1 MSDIQMWES
10 LIAVFAPIFNAPCF
24 IIFSRIASAWVMCP
38 GRRTITRLYGIAE
51 PLREKAHDAY
61 HRFIR
66 EADWQA
72 GHLWKIVAELMVSF
86 LNETGVIFMDLD
98 DTTFHKS
105 GRKIAQ
111 ASWWRD
117 AVRSTGTKVVH
128 CFGLNIIVLTLRV
141 NPPWGGEP
149 LGLPINLRIHM
160 KGGATLLVLAEE
172 MIRETTLWFS
182 GRSVEVCAD
191 GFYAT
196 LIGIEFPPEV
206 YITSRIRKDAAIY
219 EKPPKKR
226 PHSRGAPR
234 KKGKRLPP
242 PEVIATHISNSQWK
256 EERVML
262 RGKERKRLVWAQEI
276 LWYKVNPK
284 STVLLVICRDPD
296 GKEPDDFFCTTNIKE
311 SAKHI
316 VESYAG
322 RWSIEDTFK
331 NTKQYLGAE
340 TPQSWKKYGPER
352 IAHLAFL
359 FYSLVWL
366 WYLQTQGIKK
376 TWKFLPW
383 YPQKQTASFP
393 DALASLRRVL
403 WRQRII
409 SKTEK
414 ISLPQKIIGT
424 LIDVVATA
432 A

>member
-10 LIAVFAPIFNAPCF
+10 LLAIFSPIFNLPSF
-24 IIFSRIASAWVMCP
+24 IIFARIASAWVMCP

-51 PLREKAHDAY
+51 PLRSKAHDAY

-66 EADWQA
+66 EADWHA
-72 GHLWKIVAELMVSF
+72 GHLWKIVAKLTVAS
-86 LNETGVIFMDLD
+86 LSKTGVIFMDLD

-105 GRKIAQ
+105 GRKIAG

-117 AVRSTGTKVVH
+117 AVRSTGTTVVY

-172 MIRETTLWFS
+172 LIRETASWFP

-196 LIGIEFPPEV
+196 LLGMEFPPEV
-206 YITSRIRKDAAIY
+206 NITSRMRKDAALY
-219 EKPPKKR
+219 EMPPKKR
-226 PHSRGAPR
+226 PHTRGAPR
-234 KKGKRLPP
+234 KKGKRLPT
-242 PEVIATHISNSQWK
+242 PEVMATCISKQQWK
-256 EERVML
+256 EETVVL
-262 RGKERKRLVWAQEI
+262 RGKEKKRLVWSQEV

-284 STVLLVICRDPD
+284 SAVLLVICRDPD
-296 GKEPDDFFCTTNIKE
+296 GRERDDFFCTTNTNQPARHVI
-311 SAKHI
+311 
-316 VESYAG
+316 ESYAG

-331 NTKQYLGAE
+331 NTKQSLGGE

-359 FYSLVWL
+359 FYSLIWL
-366 WYLQTQGIKK
+366 WYLQTQGTKR
-376 TWKFLPW
+376 TWKFVPW
-383 YPQKQTASFP
+383 YPQKRTASFT

-403 WRQRII
+403 WCQRFI
-409 SKTEK
+409 SRIEKT
-414 ISLPQKIIGT
+414 SLLQKIIGI